1 MAKRASNRERIARRA
16 AEAKISAEEKT
27 AAKKTVKKKAGTV
40 RSRRKKADPAK
51 RMKFVW
57 KVFNDNFKEVAC
69 FPYPEKEAA
78 DAKAAQL
85 TKKTGK
91 EHFVNSIKV
100 PMADDE

>member
-1 MAKRASNRERIARRA
+1 MAKRSSNRERIQRRA
-16 AEAKISAEEKT
+16 QEAALAAEEKK
-27 AAKKTVKKKAGTV
+27 AKKKRAGTKKKRAGAT
-40 RSRRKKADPAK
+40 KTAPPQ

-57 KVFNDNFKEVAC
+57 KVFNNNVREVAC
-69 FPYPEKEAA
+69 FPYPEKAQAE
-78 DAKAAQL
+78 AKAAEL